1 MTCIPRSKY
10 SGNERRT
17 RSNLSGYSDAS
28 TAKPTPVASTPAG
41 YFFLINRNAAAPI
54 ELITTAFFQLSIL
67 FSKKQRFL

>member
-1 MTCIPRSKY
+1 
-10 SGNERRT
+10 
-17 RSNLSGYSDAS
+17 
-28 TAKPTPVASTPAG
+28 VASTPAG